1 MGGHPPG
8 SPTVAEEEEED
19 YGYNLFSE
27 RRREGKQKRGF
38 MSQSLYTVHFKCR
51 NMLRCT
57 LADTIY
63 FNDWRIASG
72 GGCGNYNEI
81 HSTVLRIICN
91 GIFLVNVC
99 NNIHHPSIMNRVVTH
114 ELIHAF
120 DHCRAHV
127 DWFRNI
133 KHLACSEIRAANLS
147 GDCSFINEVRRFKF
161 GFKQHRQ
168 ACIRDGAIRSILAV
182 RKVDRETAEKAVD
195 EVFNSCFNDHE
206 PYGRV
211 PHNSKEAKYAYR
223 DFQNRD
229 RYYANL

>member
-1 MGGHPPG
+1 ASCAFRALDAGPAVSSRLRPDAVGCCP
-8 SPTVAEEEEED
+8 
-19 YGYNLFSE
+19 
-27 RRREGKQKRGF
+27 QKCW
-38 MSQSLYTVHFKCR
+38 T
-51 NMLRCT
+51 NMLGFLLFCRK
-57 LADTIY
+57 
-63 FNDWRIASG
+63 
-72 GGCGNYNEI
+72 
-81 HSTVLRIICN
+81 VRIICN

>member
-1 MGGHPPG
+1 MELRRSDGFSADCGCQLQTLVGLPVFPGPHHARSPPWLDLPQDHG
-8 SPTVAEEEEED
+8 PV
-19 YGYNLFSE
+19 
-27 RRREGKQKRGF
+27 K
-38 MSQSLYTVHFKCR
+38 V
-51 NMLRCT
+51 
-57 LADTIY
+57 
-63 FNDWRIASG
+63 
-72 GGCGNYNEI
+72 
-81 HSTVLRIICN
+81 RIICN